1 MTIARRGRMVFW
13 LTRELSRKYTKFLIA
28 GIAIGTLCISI
39 FIRLWPVL
47 QSKYFVPTV
56 RIGIVGDYTPSNL
69 PDSVLSKISIGL
81 TTVGPSGEA
90 LPSLADSWNATD
102 SGKTWIFHVKKTP
115 VWHDGLPLQ
124 LSDIHYNIKDV
135 QFSTKGSDII
145 AQLKSPYGPF
155 PLIVSKPLF
164 KQGLVGL
171 GEYMV
176 DRLVLKGDKVS
187 LLRLV
192 PADKTVHKALEYH
205 VYTTENLAMTA
216 YKLGEIDRV
225 EDLSSIDQ
233 STRQFVNTTID
244 SPMMY
249 NRIVALYFNLSD
261 PLLKE
266 KNVRQALA
274 FAVPPIDRY
283 EKALSPISKNS
294 WAYSPDLKKYSY
306 DIKAAGKLLA
316 RVSSGSL
323 SGELTIVTFSQYLD
337 IAQKIASSWNLLGI
351 KTQVRVENRLPDSF
365 QVLVSAH
372 DLPSDPDQYALWHSS
387 QERTNITGYN
397 NPKIDKLLED
407 GRQELSPDIR
417 QKLYLDFQKRF
428 MDDIPAFPLFY
439 PKTYTITR
447 KQLL

>member
-28 GIAIGTLCISI
+28 GIVIGTLCISVI
-39 FIRLWPVL
+39 IRLWPVVA
-47 QSKYFVPTV
+47 SKYFAPTLKV
-56 RIGIVGDYTPSNL
+56 GIVGEYTPSDL
-69 PDSVLSKISIGL
+69 PDSILSKISIGL
-81 TTVGPSGEA
+81 TAVGPSGEA

-102 SGKTWIFHVKKTP
+102 SGKTWIFHVKKMPMWQDGTP
-115 VWHDGLPLQ
+115 LRLF
-124 LSDIHYNIKDV
+124 DIHYNIKDV
-135 QFSTKGSDII
+135 QFSTKGNDII

-164 KQGLVGL
+164 KQGLTGL
-171 GEYMV
+171 GGYMV
-176 DRLVLKGDKVS
+176 DKLVLKGDKVS
-187 LLRLV
+187 LLRLIPV
-192 PADKTVHKALEYH
+192 DKTIHRAVEYRI
-205 VYTTENLAMTA
+205 YTTETLAMTA
-216 YKLGEIDRV
+216 YKLGEIDRI
-225 EDLSSIDQ
+225 EDLSAIEQ
-233 STRQFVNTTID
+233 STRQFVNTTVE
-244 SPMMY
+244 SPTMY

-274 FAVPPIDRY
+274 FAVPPIDGY
-283 EKALSPISKNS
+283 EQALSPISKTS

-306 DIKAAGKLLA
+306 DMKAAGKLLA
-316 RVSSGSL
+316 PVSSGSL

-337 IAQKIASSWNLLGI
+337 VAQKIASSWNLLGI

-417 QKLYLDFQKRF
+417 RKLYLDFQKRF
-428 MDDIPAFPLFY
+428 MEDIPAFPLYY

-447 KQLL
+447 KQIL